1 VSKNLVAGGVS
12 GDNDEITLGV
22 LNAVHN
28 NEAVTQRS
36 VADELG
42 VALGLVNAYLKRC
55 VRKGY
60 VKIQQAPRNRYAY
73 YLTPTGF
80 AEKGRLT
87 AEYLSQGFKFFGN
100 ARREIGDIYR
110 SCEEQGLRNIAIY
123 GLSDLAEI
131 AVLCA
136 SDAEVQIVAIVD
148 AAAPRDRYVGSPV
161 VRDIRNVAGLDAIL
175 LADTANPQDAYETL
189 ARIFPE
195 ARIFMPPMLNVS
207 RKRPVS

>member
-1 VSKNLVAGGVS
+1 MSKNLVADGAS
-12 GDNDEITLGV
+12 GDNSEITLGV

-110 SCEEQGLRNIAIY
+110 ACEDLGLRNIAIC

-136 SDAEVQIVAIVD
+136 NDASVRVVAIVD
-148 AAAPRDRYVGSPV
+148 AKASRDRYVDVPI
-161 VRDIRNVAGLDAIL
+161 VREIGGASDVDAIL
-175 LADTANPQDAYETL
+175 LTDTVNSQDTYEEL